1 MVTTPRRRR
10 SSAVGLLLVLIL
22 IAIAVFS
29 AVHGL
34 LIGVLLAG
42 FAALLFVVALVD
54 NRYVYVSR
62 EQKNDAEDIESAG
75 TP

>member
-1 MVTTPRRRR
+1 M
-10 SSAVGLLLVLIL
+10 
-22 IAIAVFS
+22 FS
-29 AVHGL
+29 ALHGL

-54 NRYVYVSR
+54 NRYVYISR